1 MINYIIIEDEF
12 PAREELKFFIKQNN
26 HFNLLEEFE
35 NPIDALKFINTNN
48 HIDVVFL
55 DINMP
60 EINGINLGQIIYNLN
75 SEIKIIFTTAY
86 REYAVEAFE
95 IRAFDYILKP
105 YSEKKIIETLEKL
118 EKEEKKPQDIT
129 KINKI
134 TVFQDDKIVV
144 ISLDEIYYIEVNDKD
159 THIYTKDNQYIS
171 KFKISKWEE
180 ILPRKKFYRTHRGYI
195 VNLDIIKEIEPW
207 FNGTYILKLQD
218 VDFRIPVSRNNTKE
232 FKDLFFLK

>member
-118 EKEEKKPQDIT
+118 EKEEKKTQDIT

-159 THIYTKDNQYIS
+159 THIYTKDNQYTS